1 MTGRRN
7 HFSSSPQAKQLRD
20 NQSEEEIMLWKEL
33 KSFRSLNCA
42 FRRQAKV
49 GPYIADFLCRKAMLI
64 IEVDGHHHDTPDR
77 MLRDKTRD
85 LWMVEQGYR
94 VIRIDAKHV
103 WQDMGCVIE
112 DIEATLNEL
121 IGTDFGKSL

>member
-1 MTGRRN
+1 
-7 HFSSSPQAKQLRD
+7 
-20 NQSEEEIMLWKEL
+20 
-33 KSFRSLNCA
+33 
-42 FRRQAKV
+42 
-49 GPYIADFLCRKAMLI
+49 MLI